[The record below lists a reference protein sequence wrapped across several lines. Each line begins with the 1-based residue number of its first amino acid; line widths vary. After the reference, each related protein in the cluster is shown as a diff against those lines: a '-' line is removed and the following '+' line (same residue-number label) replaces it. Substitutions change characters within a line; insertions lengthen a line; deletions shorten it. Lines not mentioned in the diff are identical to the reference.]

1 MSEPTRA
8 VVPAD
13 RQFNLIEGQ
22 TDKARQADAEN
33 KLETVRRLLAEPTA
47 TVKLRGGEKP
57 YLLADTW
64 RAIGSHFG
72 VFAETTSIVWF
83 TDPLTDKPAC
93 RAHVVIRYQGE
104 VIAGATGVAS
114 SGETIVIR
122 KTGEIVPK
130 YDDIYQVEGQA
141 QTRGTSRAYR
151 NGIGSIVSMA
161 GYPTTP
167 AEEVPDERPDGP
179 APRGAAAKP
188 DGPARRRGRAAPA
201 EAEPVEA
208 EVVEATAEVSDEPE
222 AARPDDEVDG
232 NTAEQRW
239 INFFITNV
247 TANGLLPELDAGEYL
262 EVEPALRRAYQLTKD
277 EQKAITASLKAEPH
291 GDDPEPVAAWLM
303 FLPSAPEVTD
313 A

>member
-22 TDKARQADAEN
+22 TDEARQADAEN

-114 SGETIVIR
+114 TGETIVII
-122 KTGEIVPK
+122 KTGAIVPK
-130 YDDIYQVEGQA
+130 YGDIYQVEGQA

-167 AEEVPDERPDGP
+167 AEEIPDERPDGP

-188 DGPARRRGRAAPA
+188 DGPARRRGRAAPVEA

-208 EVVEATAEVSDEPE
+208 EVVEATDAEFSEP
-222 AARPDDEVDG
+222 
-232 NTAEQRW
+232 AEKEPSEEDRW
-239 INFFITNV
+239 IAFFYNNLV
-247 TANGLLPELDAGEYL
+247 NGGLLPRLDENQL
-262 EVEPALRRAYQLTKD
+262 LQVMPNLMRAHSLSKD
-277 EQKAITASLKAEPH
+277 ELKAITATLKAEPQ
-291 GDDPEPVAAWLM
+291 GNADDPVATWLM
-303 FLPSAPEVTD
+303 FLPSAPESE
-313 A
+313 